1 MAPAAST
8 SALNHRILYYRPLYP
23 ALNIART
30 PTPAEAPNSHT
41 AEPIAAIS
49 W

>member
-8 SALNHRILYYRPLYP
+8 PTLSHRILYYRPFSP

-30 PTPAEAPNSHT
+30 LTPAEAPNSHT